1 MKTNRINIIARLC
14 GCTVALAL
22 FAGAAA
28 TLRGADI
35 PTAKGGASK
44 LLELTGRPATAPK
57 PEASDYKPMSCAKC
71 TDRIV
76 EVKDNLPTKGAGAR
90 TLLAGGVPT
99 IRVSTH
105 ECEGCG
111 NTWVVSGHGKAKTS
125 TAVHTCTSCGAESL
139 ACCSTS
145 KKGVAATK
153 GMEMKFEVA
162 PVK

>member
-1 MKTNRINIIARLC
+1 MKTNRINIIARVC

-22 FAGAAA
+22 FAGIGGLANAQEKGA
-28 TLRGADI
+28 TRLLRLSGTLVE
-35 PTAKGGASK
+35 PKS
-44 LLELTGRPATAPK
+44 AP
-57 PEASDYKPMSCAKC
+57 SDYKPMSCAKC
-71 TDRIV
+71 TDRVV
-76 EVKDNLPTKGAGAR
+76 EVKDLAPTKGAGAR
-90 TLLAGGVPT
+90 ALLAGGVPT
-99 IRVSTH
+99 KRVSTH

-153 GMEMKFEVA
+153 GMEKKFEVA